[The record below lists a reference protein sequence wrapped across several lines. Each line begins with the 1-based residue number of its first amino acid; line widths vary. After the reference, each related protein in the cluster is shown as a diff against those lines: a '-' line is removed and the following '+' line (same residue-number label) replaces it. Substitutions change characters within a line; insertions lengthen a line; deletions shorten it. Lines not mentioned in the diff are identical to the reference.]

1 MKRLLHPGS
10 DDLGHKRR
18 SITPLAP
25 GKAAPVGPLYFSRE
39 SSRCDADR
47 PIDCNSSS
55 AKCFGSLLD
64 LALQVREDPFL
75 SRTRL
80 QPSETFAGYV
90 SLAPV
95 FKGEFCWLGLNDG
108 EAFGCLNT
116 RVSRSLRRLT
126 SYPCVEVDCIV
137 SASGLERA
145 RSQWR
150 KSGKSA
156 ELPVCFNIYGHEHAA
171 QDVGDMLAAMKMFLQ
186 IPVHDRRSLP
196 HSNPQYLH
204 LPGVDNIDID
214 EPPES
219 KVSDAAV
226 EAKEVTALEI
236 EAVLDHIPQA
246 DFLQEHFANSRIR
259 TTLQK

>member
-1 MKRLLHPGS
+1 MKRLLHPGIN
-10 DDLGHKRR
+10 DLGNKRR
-18 SITPLAP
+18 SVTPTSSSGLS
-25 GKAAPVGPLYFSRE
+25 VGRVESPRE
-39 SSRCDADR
+39 PAECVSYHS
-47 PIDCNSSS
+47 IDCEGSITQ
-55 AKCFGSLLD
+55 CFGSLLD

-75 SRTRL
+75 SRARL
-80 QPSETFAGYV
+80 QPSEISAGYV
-90 SLAPV
+90 SLMLV
-95 FKGEFCWLGLNDG
+95 FKGEFCWLSLSDG

-126 SYPCVEVDCIV
+126 NYSCVEVDCIA
-137 SASGLERA
+137 SASGLEKA

-171 QDVGDMLAAMKMFLQ
+171 QGVGDMLAAMKMFLQ
-186 IPVHDRRSLP
+186 IPAHDRRSLP
-196 HSNPQYLH
+196 HSNPQYLY

-214 EPPES
+214 EPPEG
-219 KVSDAAV
+219 KASDAAA

-259 TTLQK
+259 TILQK